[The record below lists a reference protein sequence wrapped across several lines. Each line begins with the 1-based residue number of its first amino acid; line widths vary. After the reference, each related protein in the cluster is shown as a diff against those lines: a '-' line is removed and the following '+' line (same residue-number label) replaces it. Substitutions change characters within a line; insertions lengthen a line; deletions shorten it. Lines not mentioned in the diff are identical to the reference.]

1 MQTVVL
7 FFKQGLSHI
16 LDLDGID
23 HLLFILAITVFFS
36 LSQWRKL
43 ALLITAFT
51 IGHSITLVL
60 SVYDIFTLPR
70 DIIEQLIPITIIV
83 TCINNFIKVY
93 KPTQINYQ
101 LLYIMVLI
109 FGCIHGLAFSNFLKM
124 AFFED
129 DNLLASLVGFNIGIE
144 LGQLIIVG
152 VFLATIQT
160 AFRRFK
166 KIKNQ
171 HTIIS
176 CSVIILLFPVKIT
189 WALHSR

>member
-1 MQTVVL
+1 MQTFVL

-101 LLYIMVLI
+101 LLYTTVLI

-124 AFFED
+124 AFFEE

-152 VFLATIQT
+152 VFLAAIQM
-160 AFRRFK
+160 AFRGFK
-166 KIKNQ
+166 KLK
-171 HTIIS
+171 HEHVIIS
-176 CSVIILLFPVKIT
+176 CSAIILIFAVKIL
-189 WALHSR
+189 WDLL

>member
-1 MQTVVL
+1 MHTFVL

-101 LLYIMVLI
+101 LLYTTVLI

-152 VFLATIQT
+152 VFLAAIQM
-160 AFRRFK
+160 AFRGFK
-166 KIKNQ
+166 KLK
-171 HTIIS
+171 HEHVIIS
-176 CSVIILLFPVKIT
+176 CSAIILIFAVKIL
-189 WALHSR
+189 WDLL

>member
-1 MQTVVL
+1 MHTFVL

-16 LDLDGID
+16 LDIDGID

-36 LSQWRKL
+36 ISQWKKL

-101 LLYIMVLI
+101 LLYTTVLI

-152 VFLATIQT
+152 VFLAAIQM
-160 AFRRFK
+160 AFRGFK
-166 KIKNQ
+166 KLK
-171 HTIIS
+171 HEHVIIS
-176 CSVIILLFPVKIT
+176 CSAIILIFAVKIL
-189 WALHSR
+189 WDLL

>member
-1 MQTVVL
+1 MQTFVL

-101 LLYIMVLI
+101 LLYTTVLI

-152 VFLATIQT
+152 VFLAAIQM
-160 AFRRFK
+160 AFRGFK
-166 KIKNQ
+166 KLKQ
-171 HTIIS
+171 DQLREQ
-176 CSVIILLFPVKIT
+176 VP
-189 WALHSR
+189 

>member
-1 MQTVVL
+1 MQTFVL
-7 FFKQGLSHI
+7 FFKQGISHI
-16 LDLDGID
+16 LDIDGID

-36 LSQWRKL
+36 PSQWRKL
-43 ALLITAFT
+43 ALIITAFT

-70 DIIEQLIPITIIV
+70 DITEQLIPITIII

-93 KPTQINYQ
+93 KPIQINYQ
-101 LLYIMVLI
+101 LLYFMVLI

-160 AFRRFK
+160 ALGCFK
-166 KIKNQ
+166 KLKHDHVIITCS
-171 HTIIS
+171 TIIL
-176 CSVIILLFPVKIT
+176 VFALKILWDLF
-189 WALHSR
+189 

>member
-1 MQTVVL
+1 MQTFVL

-36 LSQWRKL
+36 ISQWKKL

-101 LLYIMVLI
+101 LLYTTVLI

-152 VFLATIQT
+152 VFLAAIQM
-160 AFRRFK
+160 AFRGFK
-166 KIKNQ
+166 KLK
-171 HTIIS
+171 HEHVIIS
-176 CSVIILLFPVKIT
+176 CSAIILIFAVKIL
-189 WALHSR
+189 WDLL

>member
-1 MQTVVL
+1 MHTFVL

-36 LSQWRKL
+36 ISQWRKL

-93 KPTQINYQ
+93 KPIQINYQ
-101 LLYIMVLI
+101 LLYTTVLI

-124 AFFED
+124 AFFEE

-152 VFLATIQT
+152 VFLAAIQM
-160 AFRRFK
+160 AFRGFK
-166 KIKNQ
+166 KLK
-171 HTIIS
+171 HEHVIIS
-176 CSVIILLFPVKIT
+176 CSAIILIFAVKIL
-189 WALHSR
+189 WDLL

>member
-1 MQTVVL
+1 MQTFVL

-16 LDLDGID
+16 LDIDGID

-36 LSQWRKL
+36 ISQWKKL

-101 LLYIMVLI
+101 LLYTTVLI

-152 VFLATIQT
+152 VFLAAIQM
-160 AFRRFK
+160 AFRGFK
-166 KIKNQ
+166 KLK
-171 HTIIS
+171 HEHVIIS
-176 CSVIILLFPVKIT
+176 CSAIILIFAVKIL
-189 WALHSR
+189 WDLL

>member
-101 LLYIMVLI
+101 LLYTIVLI

-152 VFLATIQT
+152 FFLAAIQM

-166 KIKNQ
+166 KLK
-171 HTIIS
+171 HEHVIIS
-176 CSVIILLFPVKIT
+176 CSALILIFAVKIL
-189 WALHSR
+189 WDLL

>member
-1 MQTVVL
+1 MQTFVF

-16 LDLDGID
+16 LDIDGID

-36 LSQWRKL
+36 ISQWKKL

-70 DIIEQLIPITIIV
+70 DITEQLIPITIIV

-152 VFLATIQT
+152 VFLAAIQM
-160 AFRRFK
+160 AFRGFK
-166 KIKNQ
+166 KLK
-171 HTIIS
+171 HEHVIIS
-176 CSVIILLFPVKIT
+176 CSAIILIFAVKIL
-189 WALHSR
+189 WELL

>member
-1 MQTVVL
+1 MMQTFVL

-101 LLYIMVLI
+101 LLYTTVLI

-124 AFFED
+124 AFFEE

-152 VFLATIQT
+152 VFLAAIQM
-160 AFRRFK
+160 AFRGFK
-166 KIKNQ
+166 KLK
-171 HTIIS
+171 HEHVIIS
-176 CSVIILLFPVKIT
+176 CSAIILIFAVKIL
-189 WALHSR
+189 WDLL

>member
-1 MQTVVL
+1 MHTFVL

-101 LLYIMVLI
+101 LLYTIVLI

-152 VFLATIQT
+152 VFLAAIQM
-160 AFRRFK
+160 AFRGFK
-166 KIKNQ
+166 KLK
-171 HTIIS
+171 HEHVIIS
-176 CSVIILLFPVKIT
+176 CSAIILIFAVKIL
-189 WALHSR
+189 WELL

>member
-1 MQTVVL
+1 MQTFVF

-16 LDLDGID
+16 LDIDGID

-36 LSQWRKL
+36 ISQWKKL

-70 DIIEQLIPITIIV
+70 DITEQLIPITIIV

-101 LLYIMVLI
+101 LLYVMVLI

-144 LGQLIIVG
+144 LGQLMIVG

-160 AFRRFK
+160 AFFCFK
-166 KIKNQ
+166 KLKHQ
-171 HTIIS
+171 H
-176 CSVIILLFPVKIT
+176 VIIACSTLILIFAVKIL
-189 WALHSR
+189 WDLF

>member
-1 MQTVVL
+1 MQTFVL

-36 LSQWRKL
+36 ISQWRKL

-101 LLYIMVLI
+101 LLYTTVLI

-152 VFLATIQT
+152 VFLAAIQM
-160 AFRRFK
+160 AFRGFK
-166 KIKNQ
+166 KLK
-171 HTIIS
+171 HEHVIIS
-176 CSVIILLFPVKIT
+176 CSAIILIFAVKIL
-189 WALHSR
+189 WDLL

>member
-1 MQTVVL
+1 MQTFVL

-101 LLYIMVLI
+101 LLYTIVLI

-152 VFLATIQT
+152 VFLAAIQM

-166 KIKNQ
+166 KLK
-171 HTIIS
+171 HEHVIIS
-176 CSVIILLFPVKIT
+176 CSAIILIFAVKIL
-189 WALHSR
+189 WDLL

>member
-1 MQTVVL
+1 MQTFVL

-16 LDLDGID
+16 LDIDGID

-36 LSQWRKL
+36 ISQWKKL

-70 DIIEQLIPITIIV
+70 DITEQLIPITIIV

-101 LLYIMVLI
+101 LLYTTVLI

-152 VFLATIQT
+152 VFLAAIQM
-160 AFRRFK
+160 AFRGFK
-166 KIKNQ
+166 KLK
-171 HTIIS
+171 HEHVIIS
-176 CSVIILLFPVKIT
+176 CSAIILIFAVKIL
-189 WALHSR
+189 WELL

>member
-1 MQTVVL
+1 MQTFVL

-70 DIIEQLIPITIIV
+70 DITEQLIPITIIV

-101 LLYIMVLI
+101 LLYTTVLI

-152 VFLATIQT
+152 VFLAAIQM
-160 AFRRFK
+160 AFRGFK
-166 KIKNQ
+166 ELK
-171 HTIIS
+171 HEHVIIS
-176 CSVIILLFPVKIT
+176 CSAIILIFAVKIL
-189 WALHSR
+189 WDLL

>member
-1 MQTVVL
+1 MQTFVL

-16 LDLDGID
+16 LDLGGID

-93 KPTQINYQ
+93 KPIQINYQ
-101 LLYIMVLI
+101 LLYTTVLI

-124 AFFED
+124 AFFEE

-152 VFLATIQT
+152 VFLAAIQM
-160 AFRRFK
+160 AFRGFK
-166 KIKNQ
+166 KLK
-171 HTIIS
+171 HEHVIIS
-176 CSVIILLFPVKIT
+176 CSAIILIFAVKIL
-189 WALHSR
+189 WDLL

>member
-1 MQTVVL
+1 MHTFVL

-101 LLYIMVLI
+101 LLYTTVLI

-152 VFLATIQT
+152 VFLAAIQM

-166 KIKNQ
+166 KLK
-171 HTIIS
+171 HEHVIIS
-176 CSVIILLFPVKIT
+176 CSAIILIFAVKIL
-189 WALHSR
+189 WDLL

>member
-1 MQTVVL
+1 MGAFVL

-16 LDLDGID
+16 LDIDGID
-23 HLLFILAITVFFS
+23 HLLFILAITVSFS

-101 LLYIMVLI
+101 LLYTTVLI

-152 VFLATIQT
+152 VFLAAIQM
-160 AFRRFK
+160 AFRGFK
-166 KIKNQ
+166 KLK
-171 HTIIS
+171 HEHVIIS
-176 CSVIILLFPVKIT
+176 CSAIILIFAVKIL
-189 WALHSR
+189 WDLL

>member
-101 LLYIMVLI
+101 LLYTTVLI

-152 VFLATIQT
+152 VFLAAIQM

-166 KIKNQ
+166 KLK
-171 HTIIS
+171 HEHVIIS
-176 CSVIILLFPVKIT
+176 CSAIILIFAVKIL
-189 WALHSR
+189 WDLL

>member
-1 MQTVVL
+1 MHTFVL

-101 LLYIMVLI
+101 LLYTIVLI

-152 VFLATIQT
+152 VFLAAIQM
-160 AFRRFK
+160 AFRGFK
-166 KIKNQ
+166 KLK
-171 HTIIS
+171 HEHVIIS
-176 CSVIILLFPVKIT
+176 CSAIILIFAVKIL
-189 WALHSR
+189 WDLL

>member
-1 MQTVVL
+1 MHTFVL

-23 HLLFILAITVFFS
+23 HLLFILAITVIFS

-101 LLYIMVLI
+101 LLYTTVLI

-152 VFLATIQT
+152 VFLAAIQM

-166 KIKNQ
+166 KLK
-171 HTIIS
+171 HEHVIIS
-176 CSVIILLFPVKIT
+176 CSAIILIFAVKIL
-189 WALHSR
+189 WDLL

>member
-1 MQTVVL
+1 MHTFVL

-101 LLYIMVLI
+101 LLYTTVLI

-152 VFLATIQT
+152 VFLAAIQME
-160 AFRRFK
+160 FRRFK
-166 KIKNQ
+166 KLK
-171 HTIIS
+171 HEHVIIS
-176 CSVIILLFPVKIT
+176 CSAIILIFAVKIL
-189 WALHSR
+189 WDLL

>member
-1 MQTVVL
+1 MQTFVL

-101 LLYIMVLI
+101 LLYTIVLI

-124 AFFED
+124 AFFEE

-152 VFLATIQT
+152 VFLAAIQM
-160 AFRRFK
+160 AFRGFK
-166 KIKNQ
+166 KLK
-171 HTIIS
+171 HEHVIIS
-176 CSVIILLFPVKIT
+176 CSAIILIFAVKIL
-189 WALHSR
+189 WDLL

>member
-101 LLYIMVLI
+101 LLYTIVLI

-152 VFLATIQT
+152 VFLAAIQM

-166 KIKNQ
+166 KLK
-171 HTIIS
+171 HEHVIIS
-176 CSVIILLFPVKIT
+176 CSAIILIFAVKIL
-189 WALHSR
+189 WDLL

>member
-23 HLLFILAITVFFS
+23 HLLFILAITVIFS

-101 LLYIMVLI
+101 LLYTIVLI

-152 VFLATIQT
+152 VFLAAIQM
-160 AFRRFK
+160 AFRGFK
-166 KIKNQ
+166 KLK
-171 HTIIS
+171 HEHVIIS
-176 CSVIILLFPVKIT
+176 CSAIILIFAVKIL
-189 WALHSR
+189 WDLL

>member
-1 MQTVVL
+1 MQTFVL

-16 LDLDGID
+16 LDIDGID

-36 LSQWRKL
+36 PSQWRKL

-60 SVYDIFTLPR
+60 SVYDVLTLQR
-70 DIIEQLIPITIIV
+70 DIIEQLIPITIII

-101 LLYIMVLI
+101 LLYTTVLI

-152 VFLATIQT
+152 VFLAAIQM
-160 AFRRFK
+160 AFRGFK
-166 KIKNQ
+166 KLK
-171 HTIIS
+171 HEHVIIS
-176 CSVIILLFPVKIT
+176 CSAIILIFAVNIL
-189 WALHSR
+189 WDLL

>member
-1 MQTVVL
+1 MHTFVL

-23 HLLFILAITVFFS
+23 HLLFILAITVIFS

-101 LLYIMVLI
+101 LLYTTVLI

-152 VFLATIQT
+152 VFLAAIQM

-166 KIKNQ
+166 KLK
-171 HTIIS
+171 HEHVIIS
-176 CSVIILLFPVKIT
+176 CSAIILIFAVKIL
-189 WALHSR
+189 WELL

>member
-1 MQTVVL
+1 MQTFVL

-23 HLLFILAITVFFS
+23 HLLFILAITVIFS
-36 LSQWRKL
+36 LSHWRKL

-101 LLYIMVLI
+101 LLYTIVLI
-109 FGCIHGLAFSNFLKM
+109 L
-124 AFFED
+124 
-129 DNLLASLVGFNIGIE
+129 
-144 LGQLIIVG
+144 G
-152 VFLATIQT
+152 VFMAWHFQI
-160 AFRRFK
+160 F
-166 KIKNQ
+166 
-171 HTIIS
+171 
-176 CSVIILLFPVKIT
+176 
-189 WALHSR
+189 